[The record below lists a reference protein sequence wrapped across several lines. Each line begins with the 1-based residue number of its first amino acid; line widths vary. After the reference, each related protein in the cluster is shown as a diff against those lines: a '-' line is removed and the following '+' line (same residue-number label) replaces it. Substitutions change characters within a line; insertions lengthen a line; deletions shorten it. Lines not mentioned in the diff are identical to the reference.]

1 MQAREEANFLVNDNF
16 SVDDLQQGLKLA
28 RDIRIPIIETKPSSD
43 TELIYKYAELK
54 ILSQFLN
61 GFDLSVFAKLQQAHT
76 QTAH

>member
-1 MQAREEANFLVNDNF
+1 M
-16 SVDDLQQGLKLA
+16 DDLQQGLKLA

-43 TELIYKYAELK
+43 TELMNKYAELK

-76 QTAH
+76 